1 MLEGQG
7 ENQGDGDQVSAPL
20 IVDLTAGST
29 TCEMKD
35 VCRKFEA
42 VTGMRVVIQER
53 AGDAVKHV
61 AKAEPL
67 RIKPCGRN
75 ECFPCMSEGG
85 KCEKNGAG
93 YRIVCL
99 TCKAVG

>member
-42 VTGMRVVIQER
+42 VTGMTVVIQER
-53 AGDAVKHV
+53 AGDAVKYV

-67 RIKPCGRN
+67 RIKSGDRN
-75 ECFPCMSEGG
+75 
-85 KCEKNGAG
+85 
-93 YRIVCL
+93 
-99 TCKAVG
+99 